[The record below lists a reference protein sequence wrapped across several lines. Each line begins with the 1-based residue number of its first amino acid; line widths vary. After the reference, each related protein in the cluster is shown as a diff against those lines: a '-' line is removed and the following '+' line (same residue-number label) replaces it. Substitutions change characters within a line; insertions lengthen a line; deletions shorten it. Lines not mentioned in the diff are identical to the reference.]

1 MNPHAAYASH
11 FGETM
16 KPLLL
21 SALLLSPLF
30 TLTAAEKGGLGAD
43 VTPGKRYTYKQSAGK
58 PREMEI
64 YFPVNH
70 DPSKTKVPG
79 MILFHGGGWSGG
91 SLGQFRKACE
101 YFASRGLVCAT
112 AEYRMLT
119 KEESAKLPARETKK
133 RACITD
139 AKSAIRW
146 FKQHAGELGIDPQR
160 IITGG
165 GSAGGHIS
173 ALATLNPGLNDPAD
187 PQDID
192 TSVVAYLWFNP
203 AFAPDDEKDLEV
215 DVLRFLRKDIAPAI
229 AFFGTE
235 DTWLKGWTSAYEK
248 LKSLGNTTTDLQ
260 FAQGQAHSFFNKDP
274 WQTVTLIAADRFLVK
289 QGLLKGEATLKAPAG
304 GEKLVPPSAVTPTTA
319 PAAKKKS
326 KKA

>member
-1 MNPHAAYASH
+1 
-11 FGETM
+11 
-16 KPLLL
+16 
-21 SALLLSPLF
+21 
-30 TLTAAEKGGLGAD
+30 
-43 VTPGKRYTYKQSAGK
+43 
-58 PREMEI
+58 
-64 YFPVNH
+64 
-70 DPSKTKVPG
+70 
-79 MILFHGGGWSGG
+79 
-91 SLGQFRKACE
+91 
-101 YFASRGLVCAT
+101 
-112 AEYRMLT
+112 MLT
-119 KEESAKLPARETKK
+119 KDEAAKLPAGETRK

-146 FKQHAGELGIDPQR
+146 FKEHATEFGIDPQR

-187 PQDID
+187 PKGID

-203 AFAPDDEKDLEV
+203 AFAPDDEKDAEV

-235 DTWLKGWTSAYEK
+235 DTWLKGWMEAYEK
-248 LKSLGNTTTDLQ
+248 LKTLGNTTTDLQ

-274 WQTVTLIAADRFLVK
+274 WQTVTLIAADRFLVQ
-289 QGLLKGEATLKAPAG
+289 QGLLKGEPTLKAPAR
-304 GEKLVPPSAVTPTTA
+304 GETLVPPTQATTSPA
-319 PAAKKKS
+319 PAPQKKKS

>member
-1 MNPHAAYASH
+1 
-11 FGETM
+11 M
-16 KPLLL
+16 KRFLLP
-21 SALLLSPLF
+21 ALLLSSVCL
-30 TLTAAEKGGLGAD
+30 LTAAEKGGLGSD
-43 VTPGKRYTYKQSAGK
+43 VTPGMRYTYKQSAGK
-58 PREMEI
+58 PRELEI
-64 YFPVNH
+64 YFPPNH
-70 DPSKTKVPG
+70 DPAKAKVPG
-79 MILFHGGGWSGG
+79 MILFHGGGWGGG

-112 AEYRMLT
+112 AEYRMLA
-119 KEESAKLPARETKK
+119 KDEAAKLPAGETRK

-146 FKQHAGELGIDPQR
+146 FKQHAAEFGIDPQR

-173 ALATLNPGLNDPAD
+173 TLATLNPGLNDPAD
-187 PQDID
+187 PSGVD

-203 AFAPDDEKDLEV
+203 AFAPDDEKDAEV

-229 AFFGTE
+229 AFFGAK
-235 DTWLKGWTSAYEK
+235 DTWLKGWTVAYEK

-274 WQTVTLIAADRFLVK
+274 WQTVTLIAADRFLVQ
-289 QGLLKGEATLKAPAG
+289 QGLLKGEPTLKAPAS
-304 GEKLVPPSAVTPTTA
+304 GEKLIPPSAVTPSTT
-319 PAAKKKS
+319 PVAKKKS
-326 KKA
+326 KNA